1 MKAIEMDY
9 SQSEN
14 IEIDDK
20 VQETETKRKFEE
32 SIDQQRTINDF
43 IKWIS
48 EEELISLKKEFL
60 VSIESNPFFKKLYNE
75 NWFDDKIIQYVRY
88 KFLISKDIEN
98 PEVN

>member
-1 MKAIEMDY
+1 MDY

-43 IKWIS
+43 IK
-48 EEELISLKKEFL
+48 
-60 VSIESNPFFKKLYNE
+60 
-75 NWFDDKIIQYVRY
+75 
-88 KFLISKDIEN
+88 
-98 PEVN
+98 

>member
-1 MKAIEMDY
+1 LKYLLANISVVEQNSQRYHIRNHAGYLMKAIEMDY

-43 IKWIS
+43 IK
-48 EEELISLKKEFL
+48 
-60 VSIESNPFFKKLYNE
+60 
-75 NWFDDKIIQYVRY
+75 
-88 KFLISKDIEN
+88 
-98 PEVN
+98 